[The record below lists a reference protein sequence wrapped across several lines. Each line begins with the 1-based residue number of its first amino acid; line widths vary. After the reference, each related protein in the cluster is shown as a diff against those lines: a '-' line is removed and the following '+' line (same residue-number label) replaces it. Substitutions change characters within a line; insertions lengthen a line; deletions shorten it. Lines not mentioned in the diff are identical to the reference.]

1 MDPVEIR
8 EVSTNEIGAVDHLV
22 SGAFGYSKPDHYF
35 QDFPVWES
43 NEVLRLGAFQKGL
56 LCSHAGVR
64 FTRIKTSSGLVPIAL
79 IGAVATAAGFR
90 GKGLSTSLL
99 REALSRIDA
108 HGIDWTL
115 LWGSEH
121 EFYAKLGFS
130 PQGIQA
136 RALIADLSISPKEL
150 KSETP
155 KSGIMGAIFLDLLN
169 KHSGVGL
176 TPTDRSW
183 VFAQETVKWLYLE
196 NPFGYIAYGRGM
208 DLKNIVHEWGGD
220 PDSVRKLLFQIYQ
233 RNPNA
238 EILGRPSDLLTLG
251 FDPDHWLE
259 EPLCLARSREPGLK
273 WNPEFWISGIGAV

>member
-8 EVSTNEIGAVDHLV
+8 EVSTSEIGAVDHLV
-22 SGAFGYSKPDHYF
+22 SEAFGYSNPDHYF
-35 QDFPVWES
+35 QDFPIWGS
-43 NEVLRLGAFQKGL
+43 SEVLRLGAFQNGTL
-56 LCSHAGVR
+56 SSHVGVR

-79 IGAVATAAGFR
+79 IGAVATAPGSR
-90 GKGLSTSLL
+90 GQGLSTSLL
-99 REALSRIDA
+99 REALTRIDA
-108 HGIDWTL
+108 QEIDWTL

-136 RALIADLSISPKEL
+136 RALVADLSISPKEL

-155 KSGIMGAIFLDLLN
+155 KSGIMGSIFLDLLS
-169 KHSGVGL
+169 KQFGVGI

-220 PDSVRKLLFQIYQ
+220 LDAVRKLLFQVYQ

-251 FDPDHWLE
+251 LDPKHWIE
-259 EPLCLARSREPGLK
+259 EPLCLARPRRPDLK
-273 WNPEFWISGIGAV
+273 WNPEFWVSGIGAV